1 VPASPP
7 TAYLLGAPTASGK
20 SAVALRLAER
30 FGMEIVAADAMQ
42 VYRGLDVGTAKP
54 SPAERARVPHH
65 LIDVVD
71 PDRPFSVADWAPRAE
86 AAILDAARR
95 GVACL
100 VVGGTGF
107 YLQALAEGLPTT
119 PPADAEAQAPLWARL
134 EAEGVAPLAAELA
147 DAAPEDAARA
157 DRNPRRVVRALEV
170 LRRTGRP
177 PSAFPR
183 RPPRVRVDR
192 TWLIPTMA
200 ELEPRIE
207 ARARAMLAG
216 GLVEEAAALDA
227 AAHGAAAHGAGALG
241 ALATASQAI
250 GYAEAAAVAR
260 GELDREA
267 ALAALV
273 VATRRYARRQRTWF
287 RKHAA
292 ERRFACL
299 AEAAEAELA
308 AWLAAAGPTP

>member
-1 VPASPP
+1 
-7 TAYLLGAPTASGK
+7 
-20 SAVALRLAER
+20 
-30 FGMEIVAADAMQ
+30 
-42 VYRGLDVGTAKP
+42 
-54 SPAERARVPHH
+54 
-65 LIDVVD
+65 
-71 PDRPFSVADWAPRAE
+71 
-86 AAILDAARR
+86 
-95 GVACL
+95 
-100 VVGGTGF
+100 
-107 YLQALAEGLPTT
+107 
-119 PPADAEAQAPLWARL
+119 
-134 EAEGVAPLAAELA
+134 VAPLAAELA
-147 DAAPEDAARA
+147 AAAPEDAARA

-227 AAHGAAAHGAGALG
+227 AALDAASRGAG

-292 ERRFACL
+292 ERRLARL
-299 AEAAEAELA
+299 AEPAAAELA
-308 AWLAAAGPTP
+308 AWLAAAGPAP